1 MIAKPR
7 SLTNVVFIYAMGT
20 FSSKVISFVLVFVI
34 TFYLTR
40 KEVGTYDIVITTVSL
55 VAPFIYLQLTDAILR
70 WMLHENQDGAIT
82 SKIFTNVFSLLFVSM
97 LFFSLV
103 YWIVVRFLEIPHK
116 HFIFFILLAQ
126 SVLPLFQIFARGSG
140 KNTLFA
146 LSGVVYSIL
155 YTTLTL
161 LFLVLYK
168 FKVEGLLVA
177 NAAAAMAT
185 SLFIFVKAKHY
196 SSFSTK
202 HIDVEFS
209 KTLLFYSMPLIPNH
223 IAWWLFSS
231 ANRYLVLYFL
241 GLEVSGIWAISY
253 KIPTL
258 LTLVSTLFFMAWQE
272 KALREYSSP
281 NRDNYYTEV
290 LEKYVSLLLGIII
303 VLVAASKPILY
314 CVVQKSFFI
323 SWKYSTF
330 LLLAIF
336 FQNLSL
342 FYGVGYFCA
351 KETKYVLYT
360 TIVGS
365 SVTIV
370 SGIILIPFL
379 ALYGAGIAAGL
390 GFFVMF
396 LVRLRQTKKY
406 FTIRFPLARTLYMM
420 ACIAVCSALSYS
432 ESIIIQ
438 FLNNTAALSVAAY
451 VNIDL
456 IVSKL
461 NDVRQLCRTKFS
473 AT

>member
-1 MIAKPR
+1 
-7 SLTNVVFIYAMGT
+7 
-20 FSSKVISFVLVFVI
+20 
-34 TFYLTR
+34 
-40 KEVGTYDIVITTVSL
+40 
-55 VAPFIYLQLTDAILR
+55 
-70 WMLHENQDGAIT
+70 
-82 SKIFTNVFSLLFVSM
+82 
-97 LFFSLV
+97 
-103 YWIVVRFLEIPHK
+103 
-116 HFIFFILLAQ
+116 
-126 SVLPLFQIFARGSG
+126 
-140 KNTLFA
+140 
-146 LSGVVYSIL
+146 
-155 YTTLTL
+155 
-161 LFLVLYK
+161 
-168 FKVEGLLVA
+168 
-177 NAAAAMAT
+177 
-185 SLFIFVKAKHY
+185 
-196 SSFSTK
+196 
-202 HIDVEFS
+202 
-209 KTLLFYSMPLIPNH
+209 MPLIPNH